1 MGFGKFDRASWLVGF
16 GLSGTVF
23 LVFSGLCLPLLGS
36 LWSSSGLCFD
46 VLSFYLS
53 GLSLVLG
60 FSLVFWQGCF
70 SVVGLFMVFLSLCC
84 SILSYCCAHSL
95 GFWVLY
101 EGAILPLLFLLV
113 RESPYSERYVA
124 SWYLLGY
131 VVLTSLPMLLCLFYL
146 SVEAGS
152 FNLCHWG
159 GALSGSFAV
168 VLLLSVLF
176 ITKIPLPPFHVWLPI
191 VHAEA
196 SSPVSV
202 CLSGYVMKLG
212 LLGVYRFC
220 SWLLP
225 SHIFSV
231 VYLSVGVV
239 LTLLFFFSAS
249 RELDG
254 KRWLAFMSLAHIL
267 VPAVCLCASG
277 FDGLGL
283 SFLYC
288 LGHGVSAGVM
298 FLFLWLAY
306 EVSGSRNWAVLKF
319 GLSGSL
325 LMRFLAGSCL
335 CTVASIPPT
344 VQFFCEV
351 YTLCEAGPLTVGFI
365 FGLFCYLFCGG
376 LVPVFV
382 LSGLLTRHYSI
393 GCGSGCVF
401 VGLSS
406 VVFLLLW
413 SFVLFL
419 VG

>member
-1 MGFGKFDRASWLVGF
+1 MILFVLK
-16 GLSGTVF
+16 
-23 LVFSGLCLPLLGS
+23 GLCLPLLGS

-46 VLSFYLS
+46 VSSLYLS

-60 FSLVFWQGCF
+60 FSLVFWQSCF
-70 SVVGLFMVFLSLCC
+70 SGVGLFMIYLSLCC
-84 SILSYCCAHSL
+84 SIFSYCCAHSL
-95 GFWVLY
+95 GFRVFY

-152 FNLCHWG
+152 FNLCHWEG
-159 GALSGSFAV
+159 VSASGFAV

-176 ITKIPLPPFHVWLPI
+176 ITKVPLPPFHVWLPI

-231 VYLSVGVV
+231 VYLSVGMV
-239 LTLLFFFSAS
+239 LALLSSFFSAS

-267 VPAVCLCASG
+267 VPAVFLVWSG
-277 FDGLGL
+277 FNGLGL
-283 SFLYC
+283 FIMYC
-288 LGHGVSAGVM
+288 VGHGVSAGVEG
-298 FLFLWLAY
+298 LFLWLAY
-306 EVSGSRNWAVLKF
+306 EVSGSRNWAVLNLSLSG
-319 GLSGSL
+319 GLWGGFEGARPLYCSFFATHVASNWEVHTLWEAGPVAVSLVLGLFSYLFWGGLIPIFVWSGSL
-325 LMRFLAGSCL
+325 
-335 CTVASIPPT
+335 
-344 VQFFCEV
+344 
-351 YTLCEAGPLTVGFI
+351 
-365 FGLFCYLFCGG
+365 
-376 LVPVFV
+376 
-382 LSGLLTRHYSI
+382 TRHNSVSSR
-393 GCGSGCVF
+393 SGYAF
-401 VGLSS
+401 SGLSS
-406 VVFLLLW
+406 MLFLLLW
-413 SFVLFL
+413 SFILFL

>member
-1 MGFGKFDRASWLVGF
+1 MGLSKFDWISWLIGAGATGIIFFVG
-16 GLSGTVF
+16 G
-23 LVFSGLCLPLLGS
+23 GLCLPLVGS
-36 LWSSSGLCFD
+36 LSDGVFCFD
-46 VLSFYLS
+46 VLSFYFM

-60 FSLVFWQGCF
+60 LSLIFWQNCF
-70 SVVGLFMVFLSLCC
+70 SGASRFMIFLSLCC
-84 SILSYCCAHSL
+84 SLLSYSCVHSL
-95 GFWVLY
+95 GFWVFY
-101 EGAILPLLFLLV
+101 EGAILPLLFLLI

-152 FNLCHWG
+152 FSLCHWG
-159 GALSGSFAV
+159 EASLGGFSV
-168 VLLLSVLF
+168 ILLLSVLF

-202 CLSGYVMKLG
+202 CLSGYIMKLG

-225 SHIFSV
+225 NYVFSV
-231 VYLSVGVV
+231 FYVGVCV
-239 LTLLFFFSAS
+239 AIAFLFFFSAS

-254 KRWLAFMSLAHIL
+254 KRWLAFMSLSHIL
-267 VPAVCLCASG
+267 VPALCLCVSG
-277 FDGLGL
+277 FNGLGI

-288 LGHGVSAGVM
+288 LGHGASAGAT
-298 FLFLWLAY
+298 FLFLWLIY

-319 GLSGSL
+319 GLSSSL
-325 LMRFLAGSCL
+325 LMRFLAGACF

-351 YTLCEAGPLTVGFI
+351 HTLWEAGAVAACFV
-365 FGLFCYLFCGG
+365 FGVFCYLFCGG
-376 LVPVFV
+376 LVPIFV
-382 LSGLLTRHYSI
+382 LGGVLSRHYSI
-393 GCGSGCVF
+393 SFGSGSIFMGLCSVF
-401 VGLSS
+401 
-406 VVFLLLW
+406 FLLMW

>member
-1 MGFGKFDRASWLVGF
+1 MSFGTFDRIGWLIGFGVSSVILFVLK
-16 GLSGTVF
+16 
-23 LVFSGLCLPLLGS
+23 GLCISLPS
-36 LWSSSGLCFD
+36 CLWMTESFCFD
-46 VLSFYLS
+46 VSSLYLS
-53 GLSLVLG
+53 GLSLVLCL
-60 FSLVFWQGCF
+60 SLVFWQSCF
-70 SVVGLFMVFLSLCC
+70 SGVGLFMIFLSLCC
-84 SILSYCCAHSL
+84 SIFSYCCAHSL
-95 GFWVLY
+95 GFWVFY

-152 FNLCHWG
+152 FNLCHWEG
-159 GALSGSFAV
+159 VSASGFAV

-176 ITKIPLPPFHVWLPI
+176 ITKVPLPPFHVWLPI

-231 VYLSVGVV
+231 VYLSVGMV
-239 LTLLFFFSAS
+239 LALLFFFSAS

-267 VPAVCLCASG
+267 VPAVCFCVSG
-277 FDGLGL
+277 FNGLGL

-288 LGHGVSAGVM
+288 VGHGVSAGVT

-319 GLSGSL
+319 SLSGSL

-335 CTVASIPPT
+335 CTVASLPPT

-351 YTLCEAGPLTVGFI
+351 HTLWEAGPVAVSFVL
-365 FGLFCYLFCGG
+365 GLFCYLFCGG
-376 LVPVFV
+376 LIPIFV
-382 LSGLLTRHYSI
+382 LSGLLTRHYSVSF
-393 GCGSGCVF
+393 GSGYAF
-401 VGLSS
+401 SGLSS
-406 VVFLLLW
+406 MLFLLLW
-413 SFVLFL
+413 SFILFL